1 MEFGEKL
8 QRLRKDKSMS
18 QEQLAEHLN
27 VSRQAVSRW
36 EKNVVLPDVCNVI
49 AISELFD
56 VSIDYLLKSES
67 VYKKEICCSN
77 YNEERKFLKEK
88 LRIFVGIS
96 FSIFGSLSILILFIL
111 SSIKEKYIVGGP
123 EFRGIRGFLLINRL
137 QWFMTL
143 SILMIPLGILIIF
156 YPKIKAYSKK

>member
-27 VSRQAVSRW
+27 VSRW

-56 VSIDYLLKSES
+56 VSTDYL
-67 VYKKEICCSN
+67 
-77 YNEERKFLKEK
+77 
-88 LRIFVGIS
+88 
-96 FSIFGSLSILILFIL
+96 
-111 SSIKEKYIVGGP
+111 
-123 EFRGIRGFLLINRL
+123 
-137 QWFMTL
+137 
-143 SILMIPLGILIIF
+143 
-156 YPKIKAYSKK
+156 

>member
-8 QRLRKDKSMS
+8 QKLRKDKSMS
-18 QEQLAEHLN
+18 QEQLAECLN

-56 VSIDYLLKSES
+56 VSTDYLLKSEYF
-67 VYKKEICCSN
+67 YKKEICCSN
-77 YNEERKFLKEK
+77 YSEKSKFLKEK
-88 LRIFVGIS
+88 LRIFAGIS

-111 SSIKEKYIVGGP
+111 SSTQEQYIVGDP

-137 QWFMTL
+137 RWFMTL
-143 SILMIPLGILIIF
+143 SILMIPLGIFIVF